1 MKIDVE
7 NSRPKYA
14 QLKDILTRYFRDGH
28 YQQGQQLPS
37 ENELMQKFDVS
48 RSTVRQTLAELAN
61 EGVIYKKQGLGSFF
75 SGIASEQDS
84 RSYLIGVVAPI
95 LFEYIYPQIMQGIN
109 DIAHQQHCN
118 IVLASSEGN
127 AENEVLHVEQLM
139 SRKIDGLLFEPS
151 GSPEDF
157 EETKVFHVLK
167 SLPIPVVFM
176 DWALDDRNISYV
188 SLDDIEGGFRATEH
202 LIEAGHRRIAIVY
215 PEHHT
220 PSQNRLIGYR
230 NALTQFQIP
239 LDERLEKHRTIV
251 NWAEAN
257 SAYLLTKELLGLG
270 SERPTAI
277 FYFNDAAAMRGY
289 AAIREAGLTIPD
301 DISVIGFDDAYIASL
316 ADVPLTSVVHPKYQV
331 GKWAAEMLFDQIE
344 HQGRNMP
351 RQMVLHPN
359 LAIRKS
365 VKFLQ

>member
-1 MKIDVE
+1 MKIDAE

-14 QLKDILTRYFRDGH
+14 QLKDILTRYFREGH

-75 SGIASEQDS
+75 SGNIQEQES
-84 RSYLIGVVAPI
+84 RSSLIGVISPH
-95 LFEYIYPQIMQGIN
+95 LFEYIYPQILQGIN
-109 DIAHQQHCN
+109 NIAHQQQCN
-118 IVLASSEGN
+118 IVLANSEGN
-127 AENEVLHVEQLM
+127 AENEMAHVEQLV
-139 SRKIDGLLFEPS
+139 SRNVEGLLFEPS
-151 GSPEDF
+151 GSPVDF
-157 EETKVFHVLK
+157 EETKVFHLLK

-176 DWALDDRNISYV
+176 DWALDDRSVLYV
-188 SLDDIEGGFRATEH
+188 SLDDAEGGFRATQH

-215 PEHHT
+215 LEHHT
-220 PSQNRLIGYR
+220 PSQKRLLGYR
-230 NALTQFQIP
+230 NALTQYAVSP
-239 LDERLEKHRTIV
+239 DERLEKHCSV
-251 NWAEAN
+251 VKWNESN
-257 SAYLLTKELLGLG
+257 YAYWLTKELLEMGD
-270 SERPTAI
+270 ERPTAI
-277 FYFNDAAAMRGY
+277 FYFNDDAAIRGY
-289 AAIREAGLTIPD
+289 AAIRDAGLKIPD
-301 DISVIGFDDAYIASL
+301 DVSVMGFDDAQIASMV
-316 ADVPLTSVVHPKYQV
+316 DVPLTSVVHPKYQI

-344 HQGRNMP
+344 HQGRNTP

>member
-1 MKIDVE
+1 MKIDAE

-37 ENELMQKFDVS
+37 ENELMIQFDVS

-75 SGIASEQDS
+75 SGTKDEQES
-84 RSYLIGVVAPI
+84 RSSLIGVISPI
-95 LFEYIYPQIMQGIN
+95 LFDYIYPQIIQGIN
-109 DIAHQQHCN
+109 DIVHQQHCN

-127 AENEVLHVEQLM
+127 AENEASHIEQLM

-157 EETKVFHVLK
+157 EETKVFHLLK

-176 DWALDDRNISYV
+176 DWALDDRNVLYV
-188 SLDDIEGGFRATEH
+188 SLDDFEGGFRATQY
-202 LIEAGHRRIAIVY
+202 LIESGHRRIAIVY

-220 PSQNRLIGYR
+220 PSQKRLTGYR
-230 NALTQFQIP
+230 NALTQFDIP
-239 LDERLEKHRTIV
+239 LDSRLEKHRTIV
-251 NWAEAN
+251 NWSEAN
-257 SAYLLTKELLGLG
+257 YAYWLTKELLGLG
-270 SERPTAI
+270 DERPTAI
-277 FYFNDAAAMRGY
+277 FYFNDDAALRGY
-289 AAIREAGLTIPD
+289 TAIREAGLKIPD
-301 DISVIGFDDAYIASL
+301 DISVIGFDDAQIASL

-331 GKWAAEMLFDQIE
+331 GKWAAEILFDQLD
-344 HQGRNMP
+344 HDGRNMP
-351 RQMVLHPN
+351 HQMVLHPN

-365 VKFLQ
+365 VKFLR